1 VENHSGRSNFQNGLF
16 WPTHPFHRGQK
27 QGGLVEGANL
37 AVEYRWGEDHV
48 DRLPALAADLVRRKV
63 KVIASLDSTQAC

>member
-1 VENHSGRSNFQNGLF
+1 LKRRG
-16 WPTHPFHRGQK
+16 PTLGPYAERLAAFHRGQK

-63 KVIASLDSTQAC
+63 KVIASLDGTQAC